1 MILINR
7 EKLQQI
13 LKDFYNI
20 TKTRI
25 AVLDHDYHEI
35 SAYPNEICTF
45 CKKARE
51 NPIIASKCLDCD
63 HRAFRY
69 VQQEKRQYTY
79 RCHLGLYE
87 SVYPIIVEK
96 NIVGFLMIGQFIEET
111 DREKIEDDF
120 QKNYGDMEHI
130 SCYLNEVTAF
140 NKTHV
145 SSIASIMSV
154 CAEYLCF
161 TKTISQKNVGLCA
174 RIDQYIENHLHIPLS
189 VEDIA
194 KEFDV
199 SKTTV
204 YLTLKQ
210 GVGMSVTEYVNYK
223 KMERA
228 KTLLRQGVSTNAI
241 VEQLAFSDANY
252 FSRVFRKFTGYTIRD
267 YKKGSF

>member
-1 MILINR
+1 MLINR

-25 AVLDHDYHEI
+25 AVLDYDYREI
-35 SAYPNEICTF
+35 SAYPSEICTF

-51 NPIIASKCLDCD
+51 NPIIESKCLSCD
-63 HRAFRY
+63 NQAFSY
-69 VQQEKRQYTY
+69 VKQEKKQYTY

-96 NIVGFLMIGQFIEET
+96 NIVGFLMIGQFIE
-111 DREKIEDDF
+111 DNDLEKIETEF
-120 QKNYGDMEHI
+120 RKNYGDLDNI
-130 SCYLNEVTAF
+130 SCYLSEVTSF

-161 TKTISQKNVGLCA
+161 TKTISQKNVGLIA
-174 RIDQYIENHLHIPLS
+174 RIDQYIENNLHTCLS
-189 VEDIA
+189 VENIA
-194 KEFDV
+194 KRFDI
-199 SKTTV
+199 SKTSV
-204 YLTLKQ
+204 YLALKKN
-210 GVGMSVTEYVNYK
+210 VGMSVTEYVNYK
-223 KMERA
+223 KIERA
-228 KTLLRQGVSTNAI
+228 KTLLRQGFSTNEI
-241 VEQLAFSDANY
+241 LEQLAFSDANY
-252 FSRVFRKFTGYTIRD
+252 FSRVFRKFTGCNIRD